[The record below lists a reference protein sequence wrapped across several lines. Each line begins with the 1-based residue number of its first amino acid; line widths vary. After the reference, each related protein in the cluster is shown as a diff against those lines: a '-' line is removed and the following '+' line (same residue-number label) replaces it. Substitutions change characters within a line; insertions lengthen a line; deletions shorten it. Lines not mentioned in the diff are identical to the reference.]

1 MKLILNILKQPK
13 LLLLQAFA
21 FVFLILNSLIS
32 ILIPVITSRWID
44 DYFANETI
52 NETLLIISIVY
63 LVFGFTIPFV
73 FTLINSVINERIGLA
88 LKDMLMQKILAQDY
102 SFLAKTSISKVFTII
117 TSDVNFVKDI
127 VGRLITSIITALLL
141 LVGSVYLMNQ
151 QSPAVAI
158 PIFIVIP
165 AIALIVVFIL
175 RSAMKLFK
183 QIQEKRDGINKV
195 IDENIK
201 GSMLVRVFVSEAE
214 EEKKFS
220 HANADLELKS
230 VAVAKIFA
238 WIFPLLNTTMFVGQ
252 LIVLMVGGQEIMNGN
267 LSLGELSAFNALV
280 MMFTAPFI
288 IIGFISGLLG
298 QAFASLGRINEVIY
312 SPIIKAGGT
321 TAIAKID
328 NISFVDVSFF
338 TNKNKILSAINLEIN
353 ASEKIGIIGITGS
366 GKSTLLQLIIHF
378 FKPTKGKVLING
390 IDSKEINLNTYRN
403 KIGYV
408 PQDNFL
414 FSGSIF
420 DNINFDRKLSKEQ
433 IQLAA
438 DTAEVTEFSNKDKRG
453 LMLDV
458 GEKGSKLSGG
468 QKQRVTLARA
478 LAESPQILI
487 LDDSTSKL
495 DSETES
501 KIWNNLAKNY
511 PDLTLIVVAQ
521 KISSIKNCNRIYV
534 MENGKIASSGTH
546 QQLLENS
553 FIYQEIELSQNNY
566 QAA

>member
-1 MKLILNILKQPK
+1 MKIILNILKQPK
-13 LLLLQAFA
+13 LLLLQALA

-52 NETLLIISIVY
+52 NDTLLFISIIY
-63 LVFGFTIPFV
+63 LIFGFIIPFI
-73 FTLINSVINERIGLA
+73 FTLINSVINEKIGLN
-88 LKDMLMQKILAQDY
+88 LKDILMRKILAQDY
-102 SFLAKTSISKVFTII
+102 SYLAKTSISKMFTII

-127 VGRLITSIITALLL
+127 VGRLITSIITAVLLL
-141 LVGSVYLMNQ
+141 IGSVYLMSQ
-151 QSPAVAI
+151 QSTAVAI

-214 EEKKFS
+214 EKRKFAV
-220 HANADLELKS
+220 ANQELQVKS

-238 WIFPLLNTTMFVGQ
+238 WIFPLLNATMFVGQ

-298 QAFASLGRINEVIY
+298 QAFASLGRINEVINAPLVKTEGKTEISKFESIFFEDVGY
-312 SPIIKAGGT
+312 S
-321 TAIAKID
+321 
-328 NISFVDVSFF
+328 V
-338 TNKNKILSAINLEIN
+338 NKTKILSNIDFKVNKG
-353 ASEKIGIIGITGS
+353 EKIGIIGITGS
-366 GKSTLLQLIIHF
+366 GKSSLLQLIIHF
-378 FKPTKGKVLING
+378 FKPTKGRILINN
-390 IDSKEINLNTYRN
+390 IDSKEINLNSFRN
-403 KIGYV
+403 KLGYV

-414 FSGSIF
+414 FSGTIS
-420 DNINFDRKLSKEQ
+420 DNINFDRRLSQEQ

-438 DTAEVTEFSNKDKRG
+438 RTAEVTEFANKEKIG
-453 LMLDV
+453 LLQDV

-478 LAESPQILI
+478 LADNPQILI

-501 KIWNNLAKNY
+501 KIWSNLANNY

-534 MENGKIASSGTH
+534 LENGKIAGKGTH
-546 QQLLENS
+546 QELLQNS